1 MDILSN
7 VIISGDLTVKDAT
20 LSRNNSCDRLVVDK
34 SFESNNIV
42 IGQSFCIDGALC
54 ISQNGIETATNQD
67 FVITSRYSSGGGIGI
82 DSSGNPFILTS
93 KSGCSLLDKIYLTG
107 STTNSTYFTE
117 ILPVGCTRF
126 IIAGDGCP
134 NQDAPKSIG
143 VAPLVSI
150 FGFIDGKRKRVE
162 IDYEIGTGNCYGHN
176 LIGQLSTPLD
186 YCLNLDISII

>member
-1 MDILSN
+1 MDILSD
-7 VIISGDLTVKDAT
+7 VKISGDLMVKDIT
-20 LSRNNSCDRLVVDK
+20 LSRNNSFDRLSINKGVEAK
-34 SFESNNIV
+34 GYIF
-42 IGQSFCIDGALC
+42 GQMFCIDGALC

-67 FVITSRYSSGGGIGI
+67 FVITSRYSSGGIGI

-93 KSGCSLLDKIYLTG
+93 KSGCSALDKVYLTG
-107 STTNSTYFTE
+107 SNSKYFTE
-117 ILPVGCTRF
+117 VLPIGCTRF

-150 FGFIDGKRKRVE
+150 FGLIDGKRRRVE

-186 YCLNLDISII
+186 YCLNLYISII